1 MSVLLDE
8 IGKVI
13 NGDVIGD
20 GNIAITNVAGIEEAG
35 AGDITFV
42 ANLRCL
48 PLLKTTRASA
58 VIVGRGVKSDNRIPL
73 IEVDDPYFAFIKVME
88 LFISKG
94 DDLSPSPGIHAT
106 VVLGKNVKIGN
117 NISLKPYVVI
127 DDDVEIGDK
136 VVIHPH
142 TFIGK
147 KSRIGEKTLIYSGVT
162 IREKTEI
169 GKRTIIHSGVVIG
182 GDGLG
187 FTPVGKIH
195 YKVPHIG
202 TVIIGDDVEIGA
214 NVTIDRATI
223 GKTIIEKGVKI
234 DNLVQIAH
242 NVVIGENSMIVAQAG
257 ISGSTIIGKGVTMAG
272 QSGAIGHIKIGDNTT
287 VASRA
292 VVTKSLPPNSFVSG
306 VPARPHKE
314 EQRIKAARQRLPQLR
329 QTVSQLLKRVE
340 KLENEVG
347 VTKK

>member
-1 MSVLLDE
+1 MSVSLNE
-8 IGKVI
+8 IGRLI
-13 NGDVIGD
+13 SGNVIGD
-20 GNIAITNVAGIEEAG
+20 GSTIITNVAGIEEAG
-35 AGDITFV
+35 TGDITFI
-42 ANLRCL
+42 ANSRCL
-48 PLLKTTRASA
+48 PLLATTNASA
-58 VIVGRGVKSDNRIPL
+58 VIVGRGIRSDKGRPL
-73 IEVDDPYFAFIKVME
+73 VEVDNPYFAFVKVME
-88 LFISKG
+88 FFISKG

-106 VVLGKNVKIGN
+106 VALGKNVRIGN
-117 NISLKPYVVI
+117 KVSLQPYVVI
-127 DDDVEIGDK
+127 DDDVEIGNK
-136 VVIHPH
+136 VIIYPH
-142 TFIGK
+142 TYIGK
-147 KSRIGEKTLIYSGVT
+147 KSRIGDETLIYSGVT

-187 FTPVGKIH
+187 FIPVGEIH

-202 TVIIGDDVEIGA
+202 RVIIGDDVEIGA

-223 GKTIIEKGVKI
+223 GETIIEKGVKI

-257 ISGSTIIGKGVTMAG
+257 ISGSTIIGKRVTMAG

-292 VVTKSLPPNSFVSG
+292 AVTKSLPPNSFVSG
-306 VPARPHKE
+306 VPARPHQE

-340 KLENEVG
+340 KLEN
-347 VTKK
+347 K